1 MTTSSSDGHVLSSD
15 NVRQQPPIRRG
26 VFGGPSSSVKLL
38 VAWKNRPVK
47 ISPFANVAVMEPE
60 TLPEPAQLDFA
71 EFVPDTA
78 APEPVLTMAQ
88 PTISPTTNRNPTPKA
103 I

>member
-1 MTTSSSDGHVLSSD
+1 MPTQTFRTSKSFSTALTHIARLRFKGNDDKRADGHVLSSD
-15 NVRQQPPIRRG
+15 NVRQ
-26 VFGGPSSSVKLL
+26 
-38 VAWKNRPVK
+38 K
-47 ISPFANVAVMEPE
+47 ISPFANVGVMEPE
-60 TLPEPAQLDFA
+60 TLLEPAQLDFA

-88 PTISPTTNRNPTPKA
+88 PTISPTTNRNTTPKA